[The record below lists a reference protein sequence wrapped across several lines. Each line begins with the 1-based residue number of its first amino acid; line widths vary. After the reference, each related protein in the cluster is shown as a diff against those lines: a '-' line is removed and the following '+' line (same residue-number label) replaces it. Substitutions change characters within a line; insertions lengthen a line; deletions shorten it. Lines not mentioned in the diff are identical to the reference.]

1 MGTYT
6 QLLYQIVFSTKH
18 REPTLIKEN
27 REELFRF
34 IWGILEKKNCRLYR
48 INGVE
53 DHLHILTHI
62 HPTISLSSL
71 IKDIKVSSALHIKN
85 QKLFHDF
92 TSWQEGY
99 GAFSCNIKEKKKLI
113 NYIKNQEAHHQ
124 KIDFRNEYMELLK
137 ENEIVFDEK
146 YLL

>member
-1 MGTYT
+1 MSTYT
-6 QLLYQIVFSTKH
+6 QILYQIVFSTKH
-18 REPTLIKEN
+18 REPTLIKQN

-34 IWGILEKKNCRLYR
+34 IWGILEKKNCHLYR

-62 HPTISLSSL
+62 HPTVSLSSL

-85 QKLFHDF
+85 QKLFEGF

-99 GAFSCNIKEKKKLI
+99 GAFSYNIKEKNRI
-113 NYIKNQEAHHQ
+113 IDYIKNQEVHHQ
-124 KIDFRNEYMELLK
+124 KIDFRSEYIELLK
-137 ENEIVFDEK
+137 ENEIAFDEK

>member
-1 MGTYT
+1 MSTYT
-6 QLLYQIVFSTKH
+6 QILYQIVFSTKH
-18 REPTLIKEN
+18 REPTLTKQN

-34 IWGILEKKNCRLYR
+34 IWGILEKKNCHLYR

-71 IKDIKVSSALHIKN
+71 VKDIKVSSALHIKN
-85 QKLFHDF
+85 QKLFNNF
-92 TSWQEGY
+92 NSWQEGY
-99 GAFSCNIKEKKKLI
+99 GAFSYNIKEKGRLI
-113 NYIKNQEAHHQ
+113 DYVKNQEEHHQ
-124 KIDFRNEYMELLK
+124 KIDFKDEYIQLLK
-137 ENEIVFDEK
+137 ENEIEFEER

>member
-53 DHLHILTHI
+53 DHLHILTQI

-99 GAFSCNIKEKKKLI
+99 GAFSYNIKEKEKLI

-137 ENEIVFDEK
+137 ENEIVFDER